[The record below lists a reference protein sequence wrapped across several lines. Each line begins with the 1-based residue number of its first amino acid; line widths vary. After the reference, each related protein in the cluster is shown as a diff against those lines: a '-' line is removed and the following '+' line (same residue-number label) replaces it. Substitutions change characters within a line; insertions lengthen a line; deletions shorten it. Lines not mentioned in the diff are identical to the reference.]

1 MARSHRCLPQHFTLH
16 RPTAHPLPTRCCPH
30 FILQELKDHV
40 MIMGYGRSG
49 QLIAQIL
56 SENLIPFVAIDSSSD
71 RVATG
76 KVRGRGG

>member
-1 MARSHRCLPQHFTLH
+1 
-16 RPTAHPLPTRCCPH
+16 
-30 FILQELKDHV
+30 

-71 RVATG
+71 RVAAG
-76 KVRGRGG
+76 KVRGIFGRGLMGR